1 MKKSLLFIAL
11 IGLGFSAMSINP
23 RPFVKS
29 GNHKIYCEKIIE
41 GLFNI
46 KIFLPGSDTPIKVSY
61 SDIDAYSLEG
71 RLFQKRTIEEED
83 INEAFMEVKER
94 RGTLSLV
101 CYEDYREVR
110 VTSDLVLKTPKRRLF
125 LFDRD
130 VFLCEMSEAKAKEL
144 CEYFSL

>member
-23 RPFVKS
+23 RPFIKS
-29 GNHKIYCEKIIE
+29 GNHKIYCERLIE
-41 GLFNI
+41 GFFKL
-46 KIFLPGSDTPIKVSY
+46 KIFLPGSHIPIKVNY
-61 SDIDAYSLEG
+61 SEIDAYSIEG
-71 RLFQKRTIEEED
+71 RLFQKVTIEEED
-83 INEAFMEVKER
+83 IHEAFMEVKER

-110 VTSDLVLKTPKRRLF
+110 VTSDLVLKTPKKRLF

-130 VFLCEMSEAKAKEL
+130 VFLCEMSEEKAKEL